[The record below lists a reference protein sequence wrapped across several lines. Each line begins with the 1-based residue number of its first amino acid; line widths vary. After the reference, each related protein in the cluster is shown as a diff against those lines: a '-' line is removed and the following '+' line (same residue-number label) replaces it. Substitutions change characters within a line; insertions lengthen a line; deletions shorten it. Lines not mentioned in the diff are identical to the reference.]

1 MIPMNRDKHL
11 QDLRIKINRTDD
23 QILNL
28 ISERALFAKE
38 IGVIKKKYKIQ
49 PYSANREKNIHQRLE
64 KLNPGPLSN
73 ENVRIIFGEIISA
86 CLSLEQPLHIA
97 YLGPEATFSHQAALQ
112 QFGHSP
118 RFIPLPT
125 IEGIFKDV
133 ENKQCDFGVV
143 PIENSTEG
151 SIYRT
156 LDMFSET
163 PLKICA
169 EISLAISLYL
179 LSSRDRI
186 ENIKKIYSH
195 PQALAQ
201 CSRWLARYLPDI
213 PVKEAS
219 STAQAAK
226 KAKED
231 PSVGAVAGKL
241 AAKIYD
247 LKILKTKIEDYS
259 KNFTRFWVI
268 SHQNT
273 EKSGHDKTSIMF
285 SINDK
290 SGALHKIIYP
300 FAHYGINMSKIES
313 RPLKDRPWEY
323 FFFVDIEG
331 HVTDPKIKKALKEIE
346 KMTKFLKVLGSY
358 PRST

>member
-1 MIPMNRDKHL
+1 MIPMAFDKHL
-11 QDLRIKINRTDD
+11 QNLREKINQTDE

-28 ISERALFAKE
+28 ISARGHCVKE
-38 IGVIKKKYKIQ
+38 IGMIKKKYKIA
-49 PYSANREKNIHQRLE
+49 PYAANREKIIHQRLE
-64 KLNPGPLSN
+64 KLNHGPLSN
-73 ENVRIIFGEIISA
+73 ENLRIIFGEIISA
-86 CLSLEQPLHIA
+86 CLTLEKPLKIA

-112 QFGHSP
+112 QFGHFP
-118 RFIPLPT
+118 QFIPLPT
-125 IEGIFKDV
+125 IEGIFREV
-133 ENKQCDFGVV
+133 EKKQCDYGVV

-156 LDMFSET
+156 LDMFIET

-169 EISLAISLYL
+169 EISLEVSLYL
-179 LSSRDRI
+179 LSSHNRI

-201 CSRWLARYLPDI
+201 CSGWLNHYLPNI

-231 PSVGAVAGKL
+231 SSVGAIASKL

-247 LKILKTKIEDYS
+247 LKILKNRIEDYS

-268 SHQNT
+268 SHQSP
-273 EKSGHDKTSIMF
+273 EKSGQDKTSIMF
-285 SINDK
+285 SIK
-290 SGALHKIIYP
+290 HKAGALHKIIYP
-300 FAHYGINMSKIES
+300 FAHYGINMTKIES
-313 RPLKDRPWEY
+313 RPLKNSLWEY
-323 FFFVDIEG
+323 FFFVDVEG
-331 HVTDPKIKKALKEIE
+331 YATDIKLKKALKEVE
-346 KMTKFLKVLGSY
+346 KMVKFLKVLGSY
-358 PRST
+358 PRSI

>member
-1 MIPMNRDKHL
+1 MDFDKHL
-11 QDLRIKINRTDD
+11 KDLRKKINQTDE

-28 ISERALFAKE
+28 ISARARFAKE
-38 IGVIKKKYKIQ
+38 IGMFKKKYKIE
-49 PYSANREKNIHQRLE
+49 PYSANREKIIHQRLE
-64 KLNPGPLSN
+64 KLNHGPLSN

-86 CLSLEQPLHIA
+86 CLSLEKSLKIA
-97 YLGPEATFSHQAALQ
+97 YLGSEATFSHQAALQ

-125 IEGIFKDV
+125 IEGVFREV
-133 ENKQCDFGVV
+133 EKKQCDYGVV

-151 SIYRT
+151 SIFRT
-156 LDMFSET
+156 LDMFIVT

-169 EISLAISLYL
+169 EISLEVSLYL
-179 LSSRDRI
+179 LSSRNRI
-186 ENIKKIYSH
+186 EDIKTIYSH

-201 CSRWLARYLPDI
+201 CSRWLAHHLPDI

-231 PSVGAVAGKL
+231 SSVGAVAGKL

-247 LKILKTKIEDYS
+247 LKILKNKIEDYP

-268 SHQNT
+268 SHQSP
-273 EKSGHDKTSIMF
+273 EKSGQDKTSIMF
-285 SINDK
+285 CIKHKAGS
-290 SGALHKIIYP
+290 LHKIIYP
-300 FAHYGINMSKIES
+300 FAHYGISMTKIES
-313 RPLKDRPWEY
+313 RPLKDSPWEY
-323 FFFVDIEG
+323 FFFVDLEG
-331 HVTDPKIKKALKEIE
+331 HVTDPKLKKALNEIE
-346 KMTKFLKVLGSY
+346 KMVNFLKVLGSY
-358 PRST
+358 PRSR